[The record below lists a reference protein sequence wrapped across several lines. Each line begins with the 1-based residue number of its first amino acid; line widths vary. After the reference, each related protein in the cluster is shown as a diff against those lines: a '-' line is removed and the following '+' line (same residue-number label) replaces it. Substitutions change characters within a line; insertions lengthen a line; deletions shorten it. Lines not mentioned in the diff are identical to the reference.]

1 METGAIAFPSLAIGS
16 AVLFMA
22 VLAYC
27 SHDSSGSL

>member
-1 METGAIAFPSLAIGS
+1 MGAIAFYSLAVGF

-27 SHDSSGSL
+27 SHDSSGSS